1 MRSIKVIA
9 PVAFVSAAAVIGLVS
24 AMPAASSSATGSTPA
39 RYDGPVASA
48 AGGDVVASVYPSI
61 VNVRLVRAQAAL
73 DRAST
78 LADQS
83 KGTAAVSA
91 ELADVR
97 TQMSAAWTAAKYVIQ
112 TAPPPAP
119 APDDRAGANMVVPD
133 GGYAAPEPTAL
144 AVLTLQ
150 HDVITT
156 SLGLLDVAPS
166 ALQTQLKATVRAALS
181 GRDAAVAYIHSVA
194 PPPPPADDKA
204 GAQVNGAPVAA
215 GWESVMPTATLEL
228 DDEVQQLTGMRAIN
242 PKLTPVLLRSAR
254 SQAIATRNTINQY
267 WPPLPADD

>member
-39 RYDGPVASA
+39 LYDGPVASA
-48 AGGDVVASVYPSI
+48 AGGDVGPSVYPSI

-97 TQMSAAWTAAKYVIQ
+97 TQMSAAWAAAKYVIQ

-119 APDDRAGANMVVPD
+119 ADRAGANTVVPA
-133 GGYAAPEPTAL
+133 GGYAAAEPTAL

-156 SLGLLDVAPS
+156 SLGLLDVSPTAQ
-166 ALQTQLKATVRAALS
+166 QTQIKATVRAALNA
-181 GRDAAVAYIHSVA
+181 RDAAVAYIHSVA
-194 PPPPPADDKA
+194 PPPPPADKA
-204 GAQVNGAPVAA
+204 GAHVNGAPVAA
-215 GWESVMPTATLEL
+215 GWDSVMPTAALEL
-228 DDEVQQLTGMRAIN
+228 DDEVQQMSGMRVIN
-242 PKLTPVLLRSAR
+242 PTLAPVLVRSAR

-267 WPPLPADD
+267 WPPAPVGD

>member
-78 LADQS
+78 MADQS
-83 KGTAAVSA
+83 KGTAAVAA

-97 TQMSAAWTAAKYVIQ
+97 TQMSAAWIAAKYVIQ

-119 APDDRAGANMVVPD
+119 EDLAGANMVVPD
-133 GGYAAPEPTAL
+133 GGYAAAEPTAL

-150 HDVITT
+150 HDVIAT
-156 SLGLLDVAPS
+156 SLGLLDVAPT

-181 GRDAAVAYIHSVA
+181 ARAVAVAYIHSVA

-204 GAQVNGAPVAA
+204 GAHVNGAPVAA

-228 DDEVQQLTGMRAIN
+228 DDEVQQLTGMRVIN
-242 PKLTPVLLRSAR
+242 PKLTPVLLRTAR
-254 SQAIATRNTINQY
+254 SQAIGTRNTINRY